1 MKSND
6 MPVASPRRGVRV
18 LAGTGLGA
26 AATSALA
33 LALMGPAPTAH
44 AQDAVITTTPRPAP
58 IVVGVPRRS
67 RIILRGRSGT
77 ASDGGSPSA
86 TTITT
91 PDASFIKVHFDHFE
105 LPAGVVLEVS
115 NPERTEVYQYR
126 QGQLDAHTVDPDMG
140 QNGISSFSAM
150 SISGPTAVLRLVG
163 EATEP
168 WSSRHSVDI
177 SSYLEGYPEEMLPEL
192 QSEGLLSTSGD
203 VGATSICG
211 SDDKRP
217 VACYVDSDPDAHDR
231 SRPVGR
237 MLSSGGSLCTVWRVG
252 PDNRLFTNNHCI
264 STQAGVS
271 GAEFWFNYQQAS
283 CTNTAT
289 ATVTKV
295 TGNQMLRT
303 DEALDYTLFTVNDFA
318 SLASFGYL
326 GLDVGSLAVGDGLFI
341 AQHPGGRKK
350 ELGVNDGSAA
360 CTIKTTNGSGT
371 SGSPGSDIG
380 YTCDTEGGS
389 SGSPVISRA
398 SNKVIAL
405 HHLGGCNNQGAKISR
420 IWPQVASYFN
430 NQVPDGDD
438 GGGTDPDPDPTP
450 GSLQK
455 GVPVNVS
462 GAQGAETRYT
472 ITVPAGASNL
482 GFTTSGGSGDADLYV
497 RFGSAPTTS
506 TYDCRPYRS
515 GNAESCTFASPQAGT
530 WHVMLRGYS
539 AYSGLSLVADYAT
552 GGGSGAPCTGCT
564 AYTGSL
570 SGTGNSAVQPNGSY
584 YQSGA
589 GAQKGWLRGPAG
601 TDFDLELYRWS
612 GSAWSKV
619 AQSTTATSEESI
631 SYNGT
636 AGYYYWRMVSYSG
649 SGSYTVWL
657 DTP

>member
-1 MKSND
+1 M
-6 MPVASPRRGVRV
+6 
-18 LAGTGLGA
+18 
-26 AATSALA
+26 
-33 LALMGPAPTAH
+33 
-44 AQDAVITTTPRPAP
+44 
-58 IVVGVPRRS
+58 
-67 RIILRGRSGT
+67 
-77 ASDGGSPSA
+77 
-86 TTITT
+86 
-91 PDASFIKVHFDHFE
+91 
-105 LPAGVVLEVS
+105 
-115 NPERTEVYQYR
+115 
-126 QGQLDAHTVDPDMG
+126 
-140 QNGISSFSAM
+140 
-150 SISGPTAVLRLVG
+150 
-163 EATEP
+163 
-168 WSSRHSVDI
+168 
-177 SSYLEGYPEEMLPEL
+177 
-192 QSEGLLSTSGD
+192 
-203 VGATSICG
+203 
-211 SDDKRP
+211 
-217 VACYVDSDPDAHDR
+217 
-231 SRPVGR
+231 
-237 MLSSGGSLCTVWRVG
+237 
-252 PDNRLFTNNHCI
+252 
-264 STQAGVS
+264 
-271 GAEFWFNYQQAS
+271 
-283 CTNTAT
+283 
-289 ATVTKV
+289 
-295 TGNQMLRT
+295 
-303 DEALDYTLFTVNDFA
+303 
-318 SLASFGYL
+318 
-326 GLDVGSLAVGDGLFI
+326 
-341 AQHPGGRKK
+341 
-350 ELGVNDGSAA
+350 
-360 CTIKTTNGSGT
+360 
-371 SGSPGSDIG
+371 G